1 LDLREVEDRSR
12 AGHTLERLAYTSG
25 AGAAIGGEIAEEEA
39 EVGGGLGHN
48 GFDSA
53 TALGFGLSRHKPRQ
67 KAPTSAQS

>member
-1 LDLREVEDRSR
+1 VEDRSR
-12 AGHTLERLAYTSG
+12 AGHALERLAYTQ
-25 AGAAIGGEIAEEEA
+25 AVRVPLLAEEIAEEEA

-67 KAPTSAQS
+67 KAPTSAQSQ